1 MAVEISGIT
10 LCPSDDLITRV
21 WLDTPRTDPVD
32 RYAFEV
38 SGWVVSK
45 APVARLTFVHEQ
57 SMVACC
63 GLDVSRPDAATVYG
77 SSSQVGF
84 WKAIGTVGLAPA
96 FTVGVSLGVDP
107 LENQYGIG

>member
-10 LCPSDDLITRV
+10 LCPSDDLITGVR
-21 WLDTPRTDPVD
+21 LDTPPTDPVE

-45 APVARLTFVHEQ
+45 EPVARLEFVH
-57 SMVACC
+57 
-63 GLDVSRPDAATVYG
+63 DVSRPDVATVYG

-84 WKAIGTVGLAPA
+84 WKAIETVGLTPA
-96 FTVGVSLGVDP
+96 FTVGVSLGP